1 MQALVR
7 GKREQE
13 QQGCVWHFSNMWFS
27 PAFFTLRM
35 AKYAAADS
43 KRDAQQQVSYAA
55 YADAC

>member
-1 MQALVR
+1 MR

-43 KRDAQQQVSYAA
+43 RRDAKQLVLVHEVFSY
-55 YADAC
+55 